1 MEGNKIGWLC
11 CGFEP
16 AVTCHRCKFPPARC
30 SVLCWSAQ
38 GIGHSYP
45 TVCKIYVSIYANVVF
60 FPSLFMFSTDSMM
73 ILSVIFL
80 VVAFISSLGST
91 QSQQSNQ
98 PESTCNACCQGVAG
112 VPGIPGPAG
121 HNGLP
126 GRDGLRGE
134 KGEPGTSIKGDK
146 GDTGVGLP
154 GPEGPRGQKG
164 DQGLPGVGLSGKVG
178 PRGPVGPSGR
188 RGLPGESGANGL
200 PGQGGLRG
208 EKGDPGTSIKG
219 DKGHTGVG
227 LPGPEGA
234 RGQKGDQGLP
244 GVGLPGKTGP
254 RGSIGPTGSQG
265 LPGEPGLDGSKGEPG
280 LDGLKGEKGESVHI
294 RRSAFSAT
302 KTNEQTGNEDDVVTF
317 QQTTVNINNHFSL
330 SSNKFTC
337 QIPGV
342 YFFIFS
348 IGVYRPTDPH
358 VVLVKNNNLVVT
370 GHTRTLGSND
380 FDQTGNSALLS
391 LQTGDQVWLKFGSN
405 GDNLHSHDSKYSS
418 FSGFLLY
425 EM

>member
-1 MEGNKIGWLC
+1 M
-11 CGFEP
+11 F
-16 AVTCHRCKFPPARC
+16 C
-30 SVLCWSAQ
+30 SDF
-38 GIGHSYP
+38 
-45 TVCKIYVSIYANVVF
+45 K
-60 FPSLFMFSTDSMM
+60 M
-73 ILSVIFL
+73 ILSIVFL
-80 VVAFISSLGST
+80 TIAFISSLGST
-91 QSQQSNQ
+91 QSQQSTQ

-112 VPGIPGPAG
+112 IPGIPGPSG

-164 DQGLPGVGLSGKVG
+164 DQGLPGVGL
-178 PRGPVGPSGR
+178 
-188 RGLPGESGANGL
+188 
-200 PGQGGLRG
+200 
-208 EKGDPGTSIKG
+208 
-219 DKGHTGVG
+219 
-227 LPGPEGA
+227 
-234 RGQKGDQGLP
+234 
-244 GVGLPGKTGP
+244 PGKTGP
-254 RGSIGPTGSQG
+254 RGSIGLIGRQG
-265 LPGEPGLDGSKGEPG
+265 LPGEPGLDGF
-280 LDGLKGEKGESVHI
+280 KGEKGEAAGTGAAHT
-294 RRSAFSAT
+294 RKSAFTAT
-302 KTNEQTGNEDDVVTF
+302 KTNEQTGNADDVVTF
-317 QQTTVNINNHFSL
+317 QETTVNINNHYSL

-348 IGVYRPTDPH
+348 IGVYRPTDSQI
-358 VVLVKNNNLVVT
+358 VLVKNNNLVVT

-391 LQTGDQVWLKFGSN
+391 LQTGDQVWLKFGSY
-405 GDNLHSHDSKYSS
+405 GDKLYSHSSKYSS